1 MEVTIKELLESG
13 VYFGHPTRQYDPR
26 IKKYLYGK
34 RQGIYII
41 DIEKTLQKIQEAGEF
56 LKKSAASKKTILFV
70 GTKRHAQQTIKESAE
85 KCGMPYVNYRWIGGT
100 LTNFHQIRTR
110 IDRLEEIEELE
121 KSGKLSLYTKK
132 EVAIIL
138 KEKDNLIKKFG
149 GIRSVTKFP
158 DVIVVV
164 DVRKEINLIREAKKV
179 DCTLVGIVDTNSNP
193 ELVDYPIPAN
203 DDGLKSIAL
212 ILNKLSESI
221 IEGKTEAMQTPDAAD
236 VAEKIESIEENKNIP
251 VKKEEIVK
259 EKIEEDVK
267 KSGKET
273 VNEG

>member
-132 EVAIIL
+132 EVALIL

-203 DDGLKSIAL
+203 DDGLKSISL

-251 VKKEEIVK
+251 VKKEETVK